1 MFLIHTTYRY
11 VVLDSIDQVEEGVVV
26 MVLNTLLDLQ
36 LARFRQFWQD
46 ILLCSIPQVPSFR
59 TVKILRKQIFPFFF
73 GLTKLTLSLTS
84 SGMDVYKYP
93 RSILNISGS
102 MSVIGISPS

>member
-36 LARFRQFWQD
+36 LTRFRQFWQD
-46 ILLCSIPQVPSFR
+46 VLLSGIPQVPSFR
-59 TVKILRKQIFPFFF
+59 TVKILRKQILPFFF
-73 GLTKLTLSLTS
+73 G
-84 SGMDVYKYP
+84 
-93 RSILNISGS
+93 
-102 MSVIGISPS
+102 

>member
-36 LARFRQFWQD
+36 LAR
-46 ILLCSIPQVPSFR
+46 L
-59 TVKILRKQIFPFFF
+59 
-73 GLTKLTLSLTS
+73 
-84 SGMDVYKYP
+84 
-93 RSILNISGS
+93 
-102 MSVIGISPS
+102 